1 VKKYI
6 ALGVVLVVATELM
19 ALSLPDR
26 RFVLTISGLAV
37 GLAVLTLRWY
47 LTHDAEPAAADHYR
61 HDQGE
66 SLRHW
71 VSRTESLIGWSEST
85 RRDWDRHLRP
95 VLARQFEMATSQ
107 RKAKD
112 PAAFE
117 ATGLVL
123 FGHELWGWID
133 PENVSR
139 TGRDEPGP
147 GRGVLDEIL
156 QRLEQV

>member
-1 VKKYI
+1 MKKYI
-6 ALGVVLVVATELM
+6 ALGVFLVVGTELL
-19 ALSLPDR
+19 ALLLPDR
-26 RFVLTISGLAV
+26 RFVLAISGLAV
-37 GLAVLTLRWY
+37 GLVVLTLRWY
-47 LTHDAEPAAADHYR
+47 LTHEAELIGAEQYPN
-61 HDQGE
+61 DQGE

-71 VSRTESLIGWSEST
+71 VSRTESLIGWSDSS
-85 RRDWDRHLRP
+85 RSDWDRHLRP

-117 ATGLVL
+117 ATGVVL
-123 FGHELWGWID
+123 FGYELWGWVD